1 MAMTKKCILGAVLA
15 SFLLV
20 GCDSEEEIKQQQAF
34 EQYQKNQMMLEA
46 QQQANMAAANQ
57 PQQMVS
63 GAQQPV
69 EVEVQ
74 VDNNGGGGSSGV
86 GEFATGMILGHMM
99 SGGNSGSTVNN
110 YHSNSQ
116 PSRSYNNSKYVNK
129 PSAPTSSYSTKK
141 TNVTGSTYQQ
151 RNSGS
156 PISTYKKSSTSSSSY
171 SSPSKRS
178 SSYTSSSSRKSSS
191 SRSSSR
197 RR

>member
-1 MAMTKKCILGAVLA
+1 MAMTKKYILGAVLA

-20 GCDSEEEIKQQQAF
+20 GCDSDEEIKQQQAF

-46 QQQANMAAANQ
+46 QQQANMAAAANQ

-99 SGGNSGSTVNN
+99 SGGSSGSTVNN

-141 TNVTGSTYQQ
+141 TNVTGSIYQQ
-151 RNSGS
+151 RNTGS
-156 PISTYKKSSTSSSSY
+156 PISTYKKSSTGSSSY
-171 SSPSKRS
+171 SSPSKR